1 MTDTAQS
8 GAPRAAVSF
17 RWTRPHAAL
26 AARCLAAMFDATRP
40 RPDGVQWGTPP
51 AGSQTT
57 PHSTAAPSAG
67 CEETPES
74 SNHADQ

>member
-8 GAPRAAVSF
+8 GAPQAAVSF

-26 AARCLAAMFDATRP
+26 AARCLAAMFDATR
-40 RPDGVQWGTPP
+40 
-51 AGSQTT
+51 SQPT
-57 PHSTAAPSAG
+57 PHTTMAPSSDCG
-67 CEETPES
+67 ETPES

>member
-40 RPDGVQWGTPP
+40 RPDGVQWGTQP
-51 AGSQTT
+51 AGS
-57 PHSTAAPSAG
+57 G
-67 CEETPES
+67 ETPES